1 MNNLHVS
8 QQAAANELLKRR
20 KARKSFLAFV
30 QYTFP
35 KYVAEGAHV
44 VIADHLEMILDGDI
58 TRLMILAP
66 PQHGKTE
73 LATVRFPAYWLA
85 RKPMLPVILT
95 SYGASLAH
103 KKSGEAREVVE
114 SPLFS
119 NLFPDI
125 KTDNTSRAKE
135 NWRLEG
141 LRGEA
146 VAAGAGGP
154 ITGHG
159 GGLGIVDDPIENWEQ
174 AQSKTYRDKNWDWF
188 RTTFRT
194 RIWEHGAIVLI
205 QTRWHV
211 DDLAGRLLQD
221 QGDRW
226 TVLRLPALAE
236 TQEERDFNNKRM
248 GLPEGQPDPLFRKP
262 GEPLCPKR
270 FSKATL
276 LEIKRD
282 VGPNAWSAE
291 YQGSPTI
298 AEGNRF
304 KRHWFKLVDI
314 VPTNARR
321 VRYWDKAGSVGRGAY
336 TAGVLIAQHNGI
348 YFVEDAIRGQWS
360 AHDRENI
367 IRQTAELDRQNFGRV
382 DIWIEQEPGSGGKES
397 AENTIRNLAG
407 FSIRADKVTGS
418 KDTRLE
424 PFAAQVQG
432 DNVRLKK
439 GKWNW
444 DYIEELCAVP
454 NGAFRDQADASAGA
468 FNKLVSV
475 GRAKVVAVDM
485 VRR

>member
-1 MNNLHVS
+1 MNSDGL
-8 QQAAANELLKRR
+8 QQGAASELLRR
-20 KARKSFLAFV
+20 QEARNNFLAFV
-30 QYTFP
+30 RYTFP
-35 KYVAEGAHV
+35 QYKVDGAHV
-44 VIADHLEMILDGDI
+44 VIADYLERALEGDI
-58 TRLMILAP
+58 KRLMVFAP

-73 LATVRFPAYWLA
+73 LATVRFPAYLLA
-85 RKPMLPVILT
+85 RKPESRVILT

-103 KKSGEAREVVE
+103 KKSREARVVVE
-114 SPLFS
+114 SPFFAD
-119 NLFPDI
+119 LFPNI
-125 KTDNTSRAKE
+125 KTDKTSRAVE
-135 NWRLEG
+135 NWKLEG
-141 LRGEA
+141 HRGEV
-146 VAAGAGGP
+146 VAAG
-154 ITGHG
+154 IG
-159 GGLGIVDDPIENWEQ
+159 GGIAGHSATLGLIDDPFRSWEEAHSQ
-174 AQSKTYRDKNWDWF
+174 TYRDRAWNWVKGDF
-188 RTTFRT
+188 RQRV
-194 RIWEHGAIVLI
+194 WEDGIIILI
-205 QTRWHV
+205 MTRWHV
-211 DDLAGRLLQD
+211 DDLAGRFLLEQP
-221 QGDRW
+221 GEW

-270 FSKATL
+270 FSKETL
-276 LEIKRD
+276 LEIKKF

-336 TAGVLIAQHNGI
+336 TAGVLIAQHNGT

-360 AHDRENI
+360 SHDRENI
-367 IRQTAELDRQNFGRV
+367 IKQTAELDRQNFGRV

-475 GRAKVVAVDM
+475 GRAKVISVDM
-485 VRR
+485 MRR